1 MILGP
6 LSGDLWPG
14 LVPRKARKLQEIN
27 QKAFGP
33 PSMLAHTDI
42 LSTFVLTLKSVTFT
56 SNFGTD
62 MCSAHCG
69 TKSTSFHLPLSS
81 GFSFSYLRFFSSI
94 TRCNL
99 SPSCRCSFGVD
110 VSPEFS
116 CCLEKESFPLKVEEY
131 RDSETPISIE
141 PIISLLW
148 LRLFTCM

>member
-6 LSGDLWPG
+6 LSGDLWPR
-14 LVPRKARKLQEIN
+14 LIPRKARKLQEIN

-42 LSTFVLTLKSVTFT
+42 LSTFVLTLKSVTLAT

-62 MCSAHCG
+62 TCSAHCG

-116 CCLEKESFPLKVEEY
+116 CCLEKESFPLKV
-131 RDSETPISIE
+131 SSFVTQKHP
-141 PIISLLW
+141 LA
-148 LRLFTCM
+148 